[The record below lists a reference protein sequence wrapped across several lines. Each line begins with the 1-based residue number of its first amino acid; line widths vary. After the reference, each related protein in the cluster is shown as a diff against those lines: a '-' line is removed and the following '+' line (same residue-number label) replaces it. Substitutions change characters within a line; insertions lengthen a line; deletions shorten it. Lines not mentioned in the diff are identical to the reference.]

1 MKSHAQVVVIGGGVV
16 GCSVLFHLARAGWT
30 DVVLLERDEL
40 TSGSTWHAAGGM
52 HTINGDPNVAKLQKY
67 TISLYKEIEELSGQA
82 TGVHITGGVLLAA
95 TEARMD
101 WLRGVVAK
109 GRYLG
114 LDLEEI
120 SAKEAHELMPLLDPK
135 EFVGA
140 VRNSEDGHLDPSGV
154 THAYAKAARKLG
166 AAVERFTKVEDI
178 VRLPDGTWRVI
189 TNKGDV
195 VAEHVVNAGGLWARE
210 VGRMVGLELPVLAM
224 EHMYLITEDMP
235 EVAEINAKTGKEV
248 IHAVDFDGELYL
260 RQERGGMLMGTYE
273 KANKPWSEYTTPWN
287 FGHEL
292 LEPDIDRI
300 APSLEVGFRH
310 FPAFQN
316 TGIKQI
322 INGPFTFAPDGNPL
336 VGPVRGLP
344 GFWCA
349 CGVMAG
355 FSQGGGVGLAL
366 ANWMI
371 HGDPGA
377 DIWAMDVARYGDWA
391 SMAYTNAKV
400 RENYSRRF
408 SVRFPNEELPAGRP
422 LKTTPVYDLLSAR
435 GAQWGAAFGLEVPLW
450 YAPDGVKDE
459 FSWRR
464 SNDFAHVAKEVK
476 TVRQGVGLAEI
487 SSFAKYRVVGAGAES
502 WLDRMLACKLPKPGR
517 MVLAPMLKED
527 GKLIGDFSVANLSAG
542 EVPPVQTEQVPPPPT
557 PPHRGEG
564 GGQGTAH
571 SADSQTQGSQ
581 ASLQPADAGGVA
593 QTGMPS
599 SPSPLWGGDRGGGS
613 APRGRQEWFIAG
625 SGIAEEFHMRW
636 FESHIPDDGSV
647 AVEALGLRRLGL
659 TIAGP
664 DARRVLQKVTR
675 SDVSNEAF
683 PFMAIRPMDIGM
695 APCLVGRVSYTG
707 DLGYEIWMAP
717 EYQRAIFSTLMAAG
731 EEFGIGLFGSRAL
744 NALRLEKNYGSWAR
758 EYRPIYGPLEAGL
771 ERFVA
776 YGKQADF
783 IGKAAAVAERESG
796 GKLRLRAFVVE
807 TEDADMI
814 GDEAIW
820 FDGAVRGWVT
830 SGGYAHHSGAS
841 VAMGYVPK
849 EIADAET
856 GFEIELLG
864 KKYPA
869 RLQATP
875 LFDANF
881 ERMRG

>member
-1 MKSHAQVVVIGGGVV
+1 MKSHAKVVVIGGGVV
-16 GCSVLFHLARAGWT
+16 GCSVLFHLARHGWT

-82 TGVHITGGVLLAA
+82 TGVHLTGGVLLAA
-95 TEARMD
+95 TEARLD
-101 WLRGVVAK
+101 WLRGVVSK

-114 LDLEEI
+114 IDLEVI
-120 SAKEAHELMPLLDPK
+120 SAKEAAELMPLIDPK
-135 EFVGA
+135 QFVGA
-140 VRNSEDGHLDPSGV
+140 VRNKEDGHLDPSGV

-166 AAVERFTKVEDI
+166 AEVERFTKVEDI
-178 VRLPDGTWRVI
+178 VRRPDGLWRVI
-189 TNKGDV
+189 TNKGEV

-235 EVAEINAKTGKEV
+235 EVADWNRKTGTEI

-273 KANKPWSEYTTPWN
+273 KANKVWSEFSTPWN

-310 FPAFQN
+310 FPAFEK

-344 GFWCA
+344 GFWVA

-366 ANWMI
+366 SNWMI
-371 HGDPGA
+371 EGDPGA

-391 SMAYTNAKV
+391 TMAYTNAKV

-408 SVRFPNEELPAGRP
+408 SIRFPNEELPAGRP
-422 LKTTPVYDLLSAR
+422 LKTTPVYDTLSAK
-435 GAQWGAAFGLEVPLW
+435 GAQWGVAYGLEVPLW
-450 YAPDGVKDE
+450 YAPEGVKDE

-464 SNDFAHVAKEVK
+464 SSDFDHVAKEVAA
-476 TVRQGVGLAEI
+476 VRNGVGLAEI
-487 SSFAKYRVVGAGAES
+487 SSFAKYKVTGEGAAA

-517 MVLAPMLKED
+517 MALAPMLKED
-527 GKLIGDFSVANLSAG
+527 GKLIGDFTLANI
-542 EVPPVQTEQVPPPPT
+542 
-557 PPHRGEG
+557 
-564 GGQGTAH
+564 
-571 SADSQTQGSQ
+571 
-581 ASLQPADAGGVA
+581 
-593 QTGMPS
+593 
-599 SPSPLWGGDRGGGS
+599 GDG
-613 APRGRQEWFIAG
+613 EWFIAG
-625 SGIAEEFHMRW
+625 SGVAEQYHMRW
-636 FESHIPDDGSV
+636 FEAHLPKDGSV
-647 AVEALGLRRLGL
+647 RIEALEQKLTGLA
-659 TIAGP
+659 IAGP
-664 DARRVLQKVTR
+664 KAREVLAKVTR
-675 SDVSNEAF
+675 ADVSNAAF
-683 PFMAIRPMDIGM
+683 PFMASAKMDIGM

-707 DLGYEIWMAP
+707 DLGYEIWVAP
-717 EYQRAIFSTLMAAG
+717 EYQRAAYQALTKAG
-731 EEFGIGLFGSRAL
+731 EELGIGLFGSRAL

-758 EYRPIYGPLEAGL
+758 EYRPIYGPVEAGL
-771 ERFVA
+771 DRFVA
-776 YGKQADF
+776 YGKEAGF
-783 IGKAAAVAERESG
+783 IGKEAALAEREQG
-796 GKLRLRAFVVE
+796 GRLRLRAFIVE
-807 TEDADMI
+807 ADDADVI

-820 FDGAVRGWVT
+820 HDGAVRGWVT
-830 SGGYAHHSGAS
+830 SGGYAHHSKKS

-849 EIADAET
+849 EIADKPD
-856 GFEIELLG
+856 GFEIEILG
-864 KKYPA
+864 KRHAA
-869 RLQATP
+869 RIQAAP

-881 ERMRG
+881 ERMRA

>member
-1 MKSHAQVVVIGGGVV
+1 MKSHARVVVIGGGVV

-30 DVVLLERDEL
+30 DVMLLERDEL

-82 TGVHITGGVLLAA
+82 TGVHLTGGVFLAA

-101 WLRGVVAK
+101 WLRNMVAK

-114 LDLEEI
+114 IELEEI
-120 SAKEAHELMPLLDPK
+120 SPRQAAELMPLIDPGQ
-135 EFVGA
+135 FVGA
-140 VRNSEDGHLDPSGV
+140 IHNKEDGHLDPSGV

-166 AAVERFTKVEDI
+166 ADIERFTKVEDI
-178 VRLPDGTWRVI
+178 VRRPDGMWRVV
-189 TNKGDV
+189 TNKGEV
-195 VAEHVVNAGGLWARE
+195 AAEHVVNAGGLWARE

-235 EVAEINAKTGKEV
+235 EVAAWNKKTGTE
-248 IHAVDFDGELYL
+248 IMHAVDFDGELYL

-273 KANKPWSEYTTPWN
+273 KAGKPWSERATPWD

-344 GFWCA
+344 GFWVA

-366 ANWMI
+366 SNWLM

-377 DIWAMDVARYGDWA
+377 DIFAMDVARYGDWA
-391 SMAYTNAKV
+391 SIAYTNAKV

-408 SVRFPNEELPAGRP
+408 SIRFPNEELPAGRG
-422 LKTTPVYDLLSAR
+422 LKTTPIYDRLAAR
-435 GAQWGAAFGLEVPLW
+435 GAQFGAAYGLEVPLW
-450 YAPDGVKDE
+450 YAPAGVGDA

-464 SNDFAHVAKEVK
+464 STDFEHVGAEVK
-476 TVRQGVGLAEI
+476 AVRERVGLTEI
-487 SSFAKYRVVGAGAES
+487 SSFAKYRVTGAGAGA
-502 WLDRMLACKLPKPGR
+502 WLDELLACKLPAAGR
-517 MVLAPMLKED
+517 ITLAPMLKED
-527 GKLIGDFSVANLSAG
+527 GKLIGDFSLANLGAD
-542 EVPPVQTEQVPPPPT
+542 
-557 PPHRGEG
+557 RDG
-564 GGQGTAH
+564 GA
-571 SADSQTQGSQ
+571 
-581 ASLQPADAGGVA
+581 
-593 QTGMPS
+593 
-599 SPSPLWGGDRGGGS
+599 
-613 APRGRQEWFIAG
+613 EWFIAG
-625 SGIAEEFHMRW
+625 SGVAEQYHMRW
-636 FESHIPDDGSV
+636 FERHLPADGSV
-647 AVEALGLRRLGL
+647 KIEPLGLRRVGL
-659 TIAGP
+659 SIAGP
-664 DARRVLQKVTR
+664 HARDLLSKV
-675 SDVSNEAF
+675 SQADVSSAAF
-683 PFMAIRPMDIGM
+683 KFMDIRQFDIGL

-717 EYQRAIFSTLMAAG
+717 EYQRHVFEVLLAAG

-771 ERFVA
+771 DRFIA
-776 YGKQADF
+776 YSKPADF
-783 IGKAAAVAERESG
+783 IGKKAAVAERASG
-796 GKLRLRAFVVE
+796 GKLRLRSFVVDAV
-807 TEDADMI
+807 DADVI
-814 GDEAIW
+814 GDEPIW
-820 FDGAVRGWVT
+820 HDGAVRGWVT
-830 SGGYAHHSGAS
+830 SGGYAHHSGVS

-849 EIADAET
+849 EIAEEND
-856 GFEIELLG
+856 GFEIEYLG
-864 KKYPA
+864 RRHAA
-869 RLQATP
+869 RMQAVP
-875 LFDANF
+875 LFDGNQ
-881 ERMRG
+881 ERLRG